1 MATDHTPAD
10 ASEATDVSATPEEV
24 VGEAATIEE
33 IDARPLPDAA
43 TVAPTQRRRRSPLGL
58 FRRTAGGVGAVGVK
72 ELRGRM
78 RGRRAFVILSLYLVL
93 LAGFAWMVELIMER
107 TYSTGFGGKATFATA
122 AIGQGI
128 FVSILML
135 ETLLVAF
142 LAPMATAG
150 AISLEREKQTL
161 EMLAATPITSAAI
174 VVGKLLSALIY
185 VWLLIAAS
193 IPLTAVVFVFGGVA
207 PDDLLHGYLVLIVT
221 ALGLGAFGLLCS
233 SLVKRTQAAS
243 AVTIFGVLAL
253 SIGSLFVI
261 LFWQALATAD
271 EGRGTGPIKGSPP
284 APLIFLNPF
293 LAQADVAPTEALCN
307 VDTSLRYYCRFK
319 ETFLLDQSG
328 VIFVNGTTPPV
339 QIDNLGG
346 GPLKVAIDE
355 APVALDPDQ
364 IKKLQIIAAGGGG
377 AAVGGKDLAVVRG
390 APVPF
395 EVVDAGIWQKSV
407 GAWFVLSIVF
417 LVLSVQFVSP
427 TRRWRL
433 RRGPRRGGGPA

>member
-1 MATDHTPAD
+1 MPTHDTQAD
-10 ASEATDVSATPEEV
+10 VSQATDVTATPQDLGTET
-24 VGEAATIEE
+24 ATIEE
-33 IDARPLPDAA
+33 IDARQLPEAA
-43 TVAPTQRRRRSPLGL
+43 LETTQRRRRSPLGSV
-58 FRRTAGGVGAVGVK
+58 RRTAGGVGAVGVK

-78 RGRRAFVILSLYLVL
+78 RGRRAFVILTLYLVL

-107 TYSTGFGGKATFATA
+107 TYSTGFGGNATFATA
-122 AIGQGI
+122 AVGQGI

-161 EMLAATPITSAAI
+161 EMLAATPITSASI

-243 AVTIFGVLAL
+243 AITIFGVLAL

-261 LFWQALATAD
+261 LFWQALAMAD

-284 APLIFLNPF
+284 APLIFMNPF

-307 VDTSLRYYCRFK
+307 VNTSLRYYCRFK
-319 ETFLLDQSG
+319 ETFLLDQNG
-328 VIFVNGTTPPV
+328 VIFVNGANPPV
-339 QIDNLGG
+339 QIDTIGG
-346 GPLKVAIDE
+346 GPLTVAIDR
-355 APVALDPDQ
+355 APVALGPDE
-364 IKKLQIIAAGGGG
+364 IKKLQIIAAGGGEGG
-377 AAVGGKDLAVVRG
+377 ALAGKNLAILGG

-395 EVVDAGIWQKSV
+395 EVVDAGVWQKSV
-407 GAWFVLSIVF
+407 GAWLVLSIVF

-433 RRGPRRGGGPA
+433 RRGPRRTEGPV